1 MLPTL
6 RQRSCTHGTL
16 TLFILILAVVS
27 LVNCLAFISTS
38 LAATTSL
45 PPSSPFRNRCTHD
58 MGRCFVKR
66 GGIEVWERCGRRK
79 GNVGTWAQ
87 WGGKAA
93 GVAARTTTRMIS
105 YNPNDELRAIVQR
118 KQLEVENLLATHTA
132 DDDRLQMRLKYGASE
147 SSYVLR
153 DALRRNKGQDQPHM
167 TVAVADV
174 KRRSPT
180 SAELP
185 PDVNAFDDA
194 ATWASQAG
202 LPLYDAGARVL
213 MVNTDGPAWGGSL
226 SDLEGVLAHFKA
238 RGKNPPPIVMKDVI
252 VHPMQMAQAL
262 EKGAAATV
270 LIACVLGPAL
280 RDFMDVATTMGTE
293 AIIEVHTPAECEKA
307 LEHGAGVI
315 MINNWDRITG
325 KLYPKQALGLRNM
338 IPDQILTIASGG
350 ISSMEQAAEL
360 SDEGYDAV
368 VLGRSLVAGG
378 GRSPSGPELISG
390 IVNRVGVPRNML
402 GWGLTAE
409 DVAMDPRR

>member
-132 DDDRLQMRLKYGASE
+132 DDDRLQVSARFEKDRNALESFIPHAS
-147 SSYVLR
+147 LR
-153 DALRRNKGQDQPHM
+153 HALLDPQRW
-167 TVAVADV
+167 T
-174 KRRSPT
+174 
-180 SAELP
+180 
-185 PDVNAFDDA
+185 
-194 ATWASQAG
+194 
-202 LPLYDAGARVL
+202 ARV
-213 MVNTDGPAWGGSL
+213 
-226 SDLEGVLAHFKA
+226 
-238 RGKNPPPIVMKDVI
+238 
-252 VHPMQMAQAL
+252 
-262 EKGAAATV
+262 
-270 LIACVLGPAL
+270 
-280 RDFMDVATTMGTE
+280 VAYFTQ
-293 AIIEVHTPAECEKA
+293 HLCYK
-307 LEHGAGVI
+307 
-315 MINNWDRITG
+315 
-325 KLYPKQALGLRNM
+325 
-338 IPDQILTIASGG
+338 
-350 ISSMEQAAEL
+350 
-360 SDEGYDAV
+360 
-368 VLGRSLVAGG
+368 
-378 GRSPSGPELISG
+378 
-390 IVNRVGVPRNML
+390 
-402 GWGLTAE
+402 
-409 DVAMDPRR
+409 